1 MDRSTDMH
9 GDPHRDTD
17 IRISQTGSAGSR
29 RLTSLHDL
37 KDYKVADGEPD
48 VRGWTVKTMEGVK
61 IGKVVDLVVDLEAMK
76 VRFLKIVLNHDT
88 LDLKDDRNVLVPIGI
103 ARLNDDDDLVIL
115 NKPAGEIIN
124 LPAYTEGFDSP
135 DFNRPHS
142 ATTALADD
150 AQYDDRQFF
159 GNRRQGRE
167 EVKYLVAVP
176 ETALQNNA
184 TGASNTSLP
193 PGAAQ
198 LQNTQQNPV
207 PEFGRRA
214 TDHPTR

>member
-1 MDRSTDMH
+1 MNRSNDEH
-9 GDPHRDTD
+9 GNQHNRVSP
-17 IRISQTGSAGSR
+17 TGGGSG

-48 VRGWTVKTMEGVK
+48 VRGWTVKTIEGVK

-88 LDLKDDRNVLVPIGI
+88 LDLKDDRNVLVPISV
-103 ARLNDDDDLVIL
+103 ARLNDDEDLVIL

-124 LPAYTEGFDSP
+124 LPAYTEGYDSP
-135 DFNRPHS
+135 DFDRPHL
-142 ATTALADD
+142 ATTAMADD
-150 AQYDDRQFF
+150 VQNNMHNDMHDDRQFF

-167 EVKYLVAVP
+167 DEKYFVAVP
-176 ETALQNNA
+176 ETTLPSS
-184 TGASNTSLP
+184 TGHTDSSQQPSAS
-193 PGAAQ
+193 
-198 LQNTQQNPV
+198 

-214 TDHPTR
+214 TDHPMR